1 MDMKKISMI
10 CALGLGILAAVS
22 CCKGKNEVTAIVA
35 GPEQNVV
42 ALAIEYEAPI
52 CPDSICPEA
61 FEVEGKEVAAVKAC
75 KEGRVFVF
83 LKPCC
88 KGEKPE
94 CEAKAECAE
103 GRPECKAEAGCEAKP
118 GCKSEAKCDKPC
130 EKKCEAGEK
139 DCDKCGKCDK
149 PEGKCCGKPECCGK
163 ENCAEAKPECDKCK
177 KGEKECKVAV
187 PKISVKQ
194 VVDIKDVEG
203 NVVPAWKKAVK
214 ASDVKVA
221 RHGKHHG
228 GHACKEGKP
237 ECGKAEAGC
246 GEGKPE
252 CKAEAGCEA
261 KAGCK
266 SEAKCDKPCEKKCEA
281 GEKDCDKPCG
291 KRCKD

>member
-1 MDMKKISMI
+1 MAIEASGQLIIYMDMKKISMI

-22 CCKGKNEVTAIVA
+22 CCKSKNEVTAIVA

-42 ALAIEYEAPI
+42 ALAVEYEAPI

-94 CEAKAECAE
+94 CEAKAECGE
-103 GRPECKAEAGCEAKP
+103 GKPECKAEAG
-118 GCKSEAKCDKPC
+118 C

-149 PEGKCCGKPECCGK
+149 PEGKCCGKPDCCGK

-194 VVDIKDVEG
+194 VADIKDVEG

-228 GHACKEGKP
+228 GHGCKEGKP

-266 SEAKCDKPCEKKCEA
+266 SEAKCNKPCEKKCE
-281 GEKDCDKPCG
+281 D
-291 KRCKD
+291 